1 MKRTTGT
8 SQQEKVVEAKW
19 SVTEYRPEY
28 VEKDSEELQTR
39 LEAIYQT
46 IHRSSQHSNTVYWAT
61 CCLSF
66 EKRLFG
72 KPAGYL
78 GHIKTARMT
87 VAELF
92 RQNPSITSLETFKTY
107 MLGVLEKTTTEE
119 GLIRM
124 PTINMRHG
132 GEDQEAPV
140 DQTAVYL
147 ERAEPEAPY
156 VDQGEIRL
164 EVIEGDLT
172 QITMKTKEQET
183 VIETQRQTIEALQKE
198 VRDLKLEKQN
208 WERRLL
214 ALEGLAGSY
223 KTNLEEVD
231 RRALLAL
238 AKCKGSRMIDNAII
252 EELGHLKRDM
262 RSRVEVLETAAEE
275 MKKLRDQENA
285 SLGKRNLYEPWESTK
300 DVSEEPHPTPKLSGK
315 ELQKKIEK
323 LIKKNEPPKK
333 KSIFP

>member
-1 MKRTTGT
+1 MKKTTGT
-8 SQQEKVVEAKW
+8 SQRDKEVQAKW
-19 SVTEYRPEY
+19 AVTDYRPEY
-28 VEKDSEELQTR
+28 TREDSPDLQTR
-39 LEAIYQT
+39 LETLYLT
-46 IHRSSQHSNTVYWAT
+46 IQQKLKHENPVNWST
-61 CCLSF
+61 CCYSF
-66 EKRLFG
+66 ETRTTTR
-72 KPAGYL
+72 PAGHL
-78 GHIKTARMT
+78 GHTKSKTFSMMRLST
-87 VAELF
+87 KE
-92 RQNPSITSLETFKTY
+92 RITCFETFKTF
-107 MLGVLEKTTTEE
+107 MLKELKQGITEE

-238 AKCKGSRMIDNAII
+238 AKCKASRMTDDAII

-262 RSRVEVLETAAEE
+262 RSRVEDLETAAEE
-275 MKKLRDQENA
+275 TKKLRDQENA